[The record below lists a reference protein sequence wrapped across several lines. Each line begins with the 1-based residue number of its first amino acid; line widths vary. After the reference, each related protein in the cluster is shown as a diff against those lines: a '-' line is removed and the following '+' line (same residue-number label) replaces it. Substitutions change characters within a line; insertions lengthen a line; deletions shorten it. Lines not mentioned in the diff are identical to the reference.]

1 MVIARVPRVLVG
13 AWLLVVT
20 LPANAQDIGGVF
32 DMGMLTGTASMDP
45 VIEQSREMAI
55 RKGEGDPL
63 PGRPRAGS
71 LMSSL
76 SRALTFDAGATTGPA
91 HIDAPSLTYRPSTA
105 VRKANFARFVER
117 SRAHDPEGSAK
128 LAQLFKTTDVMA
140 VASDWMKP
148 YGLVSTNVADTTAVY
163 LATAWLATRGRSDDP
178 DPAAMRAVREQVA
191 SAIAAAPDFRKA
203 SDAQKQEL
211 AEAMT
216 VQAILISQYV
226 DAAKSQPKLM
236 KSIRDGVATG
246 ARRTFGFDLRSME
259 LTGRGL
265 R

>member
-1 MVIARVPRVLVG
+1 MPIARLSCILSGACLLASAVP
-13 AWLLVVT
+13 AH
-20 LPANAQDIGGVF
+20 AQDIGGVF
-32 DMGMLTGTASMDP
+32 DMGTLTATASMDP

-76 SRALTFDAGATTGPA
+76 SQALSFEGGIAAAPVHVDTAT
-91 HIDAPSLTYRPSTA
+91 LTYRPSAA

-117 SRAHDPEGSAK
+117 SRERDPEGSAR
-128 LAQLFKTTDVMA
+128 LARLFKTTDVIGTA
-140 VASDWMKP
+140 NGWMKP
-148 YGLVSTNVADTTAVY
+148 YGLVSTNVADATAVY
-163 LATAWLATRGRSDDP
+163 LTTAWLATRGRSDDP
-178 DPAAMRAVREQVA
+178 APETMRAVRSQVA
-191 SAIAAAPDFRKA
+191 SAIASTPDFRTA

-211 AEAMT
+211 AEAMI

-226 DAAKSQPKLM
+226 DAAKSNPSLM
-236 KSIRDGVATG
+236 RSVKGAVASG
-246 ARRTFGFDLRSME
+246 ARKTFGFDLRSMQ
-259 LTGRGL
+259 LSDRGL